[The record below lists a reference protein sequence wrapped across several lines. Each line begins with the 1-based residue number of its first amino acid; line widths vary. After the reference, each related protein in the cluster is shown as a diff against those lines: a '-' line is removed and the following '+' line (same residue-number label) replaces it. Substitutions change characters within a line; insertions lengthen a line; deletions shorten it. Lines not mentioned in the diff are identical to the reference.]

1 MTEFIVFTVVFD
13 LIAVLVGILFLG
25 TSTQVFLAMALVLG
39 ITNICIFLGIGA
51 SELLDKIL

>member
-13 LIAVLVGILFLG
+13 LVATLIGILLLG

-39 ITNICIFLGIGA
+39 ITNICIFLGVGA

>member
-1 MTEFIVFTVVFD
+1 MTEFIVFTVIFD
-13 LIAVLVGILFLG
+13 LVATLVGILFLG

>member
-25 TSTQVFLAMALVLG
+25 TSTQVFLTMALVLG
-39 ITNICIFLGIGA
+39 IADICIFLGIGA